1 MCCLSYAISLQLLSA
16 ISQFY
21 PHIISTEVSFYIDD
35 RYKCGSRF
43 LCVQWVHIIC
53 IFAVLMQRL
62 LQQRENKAS
71 FADITAIIIIITI
84 LIIKTMFMVLS
95 S

>member
-1 MCCLSYAISLQLLSA
+1 
-16 ISQFY
+16 
-21 PHIISTEVSFYIDD
+21 
-35 RYKCGSRF
+35 
-43 LCVQWVHIIC
+43 
-53 IFAVLMQRL
+53 MQQL

-71 FADITAIIIIITI
+71 FADITAIIIIIITI